1 MVTLADSSAWI
12 EYLRKTGS
20 EVNVHLRELIDAQR
34 DLVTTEVVV
43 MEVVA
48 GARTDKEREEL
59 RRLLRR
65 FPLLPVGDLAT
76 YEQAAELYRACR
88 RKGETVRKM
97 TDCLIAAVA
106 IREDAAVLHRDA
118 DFTVLARHTPLRVA
132 DPANPS

>member
-12 EYLRKTGS
+12 EYLRATGS
-20 EVNVHLRELIDAQR
+20 PVDLALDALIEEQG
-34 DLVTTEVVV
+34 DLATTEVVV

-48 GARTDKEREEL
+48 GARTNEEREQL

-106 IREDAAVLHRDA
+106 IREDAAVLQRDA
-118 DFTVLARHTPLRVA
+118 DFATLARHTSLQLALPV
-132 DPANPS
+132 